1 MRKNQGAASAMR
13 YLTGAALIM
22 LAGVVWS
29 VQGVLIRQLHEAG
42 SWAVLFWR
50 SLGMVPVLMLWIGP
64 TRVMP
69 ALRQVG
75 WAGAAGGL
83 GLVLAFGGAIV
94 ALQSTTVANA
104 VLLFSASPFFAAVFG
119 RVLLKE
125 PVSLP
130 TWGAILLAVAGILVM
145 VGGVGQIGGGQVLGT
160 AAALISAAG
169 FAAFTVTIRWGH
181 VADMLPAVLLGGIFS
196 ALAGAGAAM
205 VSGQALA
212 VPPFEAGLAFGM
224 GAVTLTG
231 GMYLYTKGSQVVPAA
246 QATLLSLIEV
256 LLAPVWAWAVL
267 SETLSANSALGG
279 AVLLGA
285 VVLNAGLGLRAA
297 RPKQKHP

>member
-1 MRKNQGAASAMR
+1 MR
-13 YLTGAALIM
+13 YLTGAGLIM

-29 VQGVLIRQLHEAG
+29 IQGVLIRQLDEAG

-50 SLGMVPVLMLWIGP
+50 SSGMVPVLVLWIGP
-64 TRVMP
+64 GNVLP
-69 ALRQVG
+69 ALRQVSG
-75 WAGAAGGL
+75 AGVVGGL

-104 VLLFSASPFFAAVFG
+104 MLLFSASPFFAAVFG

-130 TWGAILLAVAGILVM
+130 TWGAILLALVGILVM
-145 VGGVGQIGGGQVLGT
+145 VGGIGQIGGGQVLGT

-181 VADMLPAVLLGGIFS
+181 VADSLPVVLLGGILS
-196 ALAGAGAAM
+196 AVAGAVAALIA
-205 VSGQALA
+205 GQTLA

-224 GAVTLTG
+224 GVVTLTG
-231 GMYLYTKGSQVVPAA
+231 GMYLYTKGSQAVPAA

-256 LLAPVWAWAVL
+256 LLAPAWAWIFL
-267 SETLSANSALGG
+267 SETLSANTALGG
-279 AVLLGA
+279 AVLLAA
-285 VVLNAGLGLRAA
+285 VGLNAGFGLRGA
-297 RPKQKHP
+297 QQT

>member
-1 MRKNQGAASAMR
+1 MR

-50 SLGMVPVLMLWIGP
+50 SFGMVPVLVLWIGP
-64 TRVMP
+64 TRVLP

-181 VADMLPAVLLGGIFS
+181 VDDMLPAVLLGGIFS
-196 ALAGAGAAM
+196 AIAGAVAALIA
-205 VSGQALA
+205 GQTLA

-224 GAVTLTG
+224 GVVTLTG

-256 LLAPVWAWAVL
+256 LLAPAWAWAVL
-267 SETLSANSALGG
+267 GETLSANSAFGG
-279 AVLLGA
+279 AVLLTA
-285 VVLNAGLGLRAA
+285 VVLNAALGLRTARQ
-297 RPKQKHP
+297 RPKRP

>member
-1 MRKNQGAASAMR
+1 MR

-50 SLGMVPVLMLWIGP
+50 SFGMVPVLVLWIGP
-64 TRVMP
+64 TRVLP

-181 VADMLPAVLLGGIFS
+181 VDDMLPAVLLGGIFS
-196 ALAGAGAAM
+196 AIAGAAAALIA
-205 VSGQALA
+205 GQTLA

-224 GAVTLTG
+224 GVVTLTG

-267 SETLSANSALGG
+267 GETLSANSALGG
-279 AVLLGA
+279 AVLLTA
-285 VVLNAGLGLRAA
+285 VVLNAALGLRTARQ
-297 RPKQKHP
+297 RPKRP

>member
-1 MRKNQGAASAMR
+1 MR

-50 SLGMVPVLMLWIGP
+50 SFGMMPVLVLWIGP
-64 TRVMP
+64 TRVLP

-119 RVLLKE
+119 RVLLNE

-130 TWGAILLAVAGILVM
+130 TWGAILLAVVGILVM

-181 VADMLPAVLLGGIFS
+181 VDDMLPAVLLGGIFS
-196 ALAGAGAAM
+196 AIAGAVAALIA
-205 VSGQALA
+205 GQTLA

-224 GAVTLTG
+224 GVVTLTG

-246 QATLLSLIEV
+246 QAALLSLIEV

-267 SETLSANSALGG
+267 GETLSANSALGG
-279 AVLLGA
+279 AVLLAA
-285 VVLNAGLGLRAA
+285 VILNAGLGLRAA
-297 RPKQKHP
+297 RPQPERP

>member
-1 MRKNQGAASAMR
+1 MR
-13 YLTGAALIM
+13 YLTGAGLIM

-29 VQGVLIRQLHEAG
+29 IQGVLIRQLDEAG

-50 SLGMVPVLMLWIGP
+50 SSGMVPVLVLWIGP
-64 TRVMP
+64 GNVLP

-75 WAGAAGGL
+75 WAGVVGGL

-104 VLLFSASPFFAAVFG
+104 MLLFSASPFFAAVFG

-130 TWGAILLAVAGILVM
+130 TWGAILLALVGILVM
-145 VGGVGQIGGGQVLGT
+145 VGGIGQIGGGQVLGT
-160 AAALISAAG
+160 VAALISAAG
-169 FAAFTVTIRWGH
+169 FAAFTVAIRWGH
-181 VADMLPAVLLGGIFS
+181 VTDSLPVVLLGGIFS
-196 ALAGAGAAM
+196 AIAGAVAALM
-205 VSGQALA
+205 AGQVLA

-224 GAVTLTG
+224 GVVTLTG
-231 GMYLYTKGSQVVPAA
+231 GMYLYTKGSQAVPAA

-256 LLAPVWAWAVL
+256 LLAPIWAWIFL
-267 SETLSANSALGG
+267 SETLSANTALGG
-279 AVLLGA
+279 AVLLAA
-285 VVLNAGLGLRAA
+285 VGLNAGFGLRGA
-297 RPKQKHP
+297 QQN

>member
-1 MRKNQGAASAMR
+1 MR

-50 SLGMVPVLMLWIGP
+50 SFGMVPVLVLWIGP
-64 TRVMP
+64 TRVLP

-181 VADMLPAVLLGGIFS
+181 VDDMLPAVLLGGIFS
-196 ALAGAGAAM
+196 AIAGAVAALIA
-205 VSGQALA
+205 GQTLA

-224 GAVTLTG
+224 GVLTLTG

-267 SETLSANSALGG
+267 GETLSANSALGG
-279 AVLLGA
+279 AVLLTA
-285 VVLNAGLGLRAA
+285 VVLNAALGLRTARQ
-297 RPKQKHP
+297 RPKRP

>member
-1 MRKNQGAASAMR
+1 MR

-29 VQGVLIRQLHEAG
+29 IQGVLIRQLQEAG

-50 SLGMVPVLMLWIGP
+50 SLGMLPVLVLWIGP
-64 TRVMP
+64 HRALP

-75 WAGAAGGL
+75 WAGVVGGL
-83 GLVLAFGGAIV
+83 GLVAAFGGAIA

-104 VLLFSASPFFAAVFG
+104 MLLFSASPFFAAVFG

-130 TWGAILLAVAGILVM
+130 TWGAILLALVGILVM
-145 VGGVGQIGGGQVLGT
+145 VGGIGQIGGGQVMGT
-160 AAALISAAG
+160 VAALISAAG
-169 FAAFTVTIRWGH
+169 FAAFTVAIRWGH
-181 VADMLPAVLLGGIFS
+181 VADSLPVVLLGGIFS
-196 ALAGAGAAM
+196 AVAGAGAALLT
-205 VSGQALA
+205 GQSLA

-224 GAVTLTG
+224 GVVTLTG
-231 GMYLYTKGSQVVPAA
+231 GMYLYTKGSQAVPAA

-256 LLAPVWAWAVL
+256 LLAPLWAWVFL
-267 SETLSANSALGG
+267 SETLSSNTALGG
-279 AVLLGA
+279 AVLLAA
-285 VVLNAGLGLRAA
+285 VGLNAGFGLRGAQ
-297 RPKQKHP
+297 PSQKQA

>member
-50 SLGMVPVLMLWIGP
+50 SFGMVPVLVLWIGP
-64 TRVMP
+64 TRVLP

-181 VADMLPAVLLGGIFS
+181 VDDMLPAVLLGGIFS
-196 ALAGAGAAM
+196 AIAGAVAALIA
-205 VSGQALA
+205 GQTLA

-224 GAVTLTG
+224 GLVTLTG

-267 SETLSANSALGG
+267 GETLSANSALGG
-279 AVLLGA
+279 AVLLTA
-285 VVLNAGLGLRAA
+285 VVLNAALGLRTARQ
-297 RPKQKHP
+297 RPKRP

>member
-1 MRKNQGAASAMR
+1 MRKNQGAVLAMR
-13 YLTGAALIM
+13 YLTGAGLIM

-29 VQGVLIRQLHEAG
+29 IQGVLIRQLDEAG

-50 SLGMVPVLMLWIGP
+50 SSGMVPVLVLWIGP
-64 TRVMP
+64 GNVLP
-69 ALRQVG
+69 ALRQVS
-75 WAGAAGGL
+75 WAGVVGGL

-104 VLLFSASPFFAAVFG
+104 MLLFSASPFFAAVFG

-130 TWGAILLAVAGILVM
+130 TWGAILLALVGILVM
-145 VGGVGQIGGGQVLGT
+145 VGGIGQIGGGQVLGT

-181 VADMLPAVLLGGIFS
+181 VADSLPVVLLGGILS
-196 ALAGAGAAM
+196 AVAGAVAALIA
-205 VSGQALA
+205 GQTLA

-224 GAVTLTG
+224 GVVTLTG
-231 GMYLYTKGSQVVPAA
+231 GMYLYTKGSQAVPAA

-256 LLAPVWAWAVL
+256 LLAPAWAWIFL
-267 SETLSANSALGG
+267 SETLSANTALGG
-279 AVLLGA
+279 AVLLAA
-285 VVLNAGLGLRAA
+285 VGLNAGFGLRGA
-297 RPKQKHP
+297 QQT

>member
-1 MRKNQGAASAMR
+1 MR

-50 SLGMVPVLMLWIGP
+50 SFGMVPVLVLWIGP
-64 TRVMP
+64 TRVLP

-181 VADMLPAVLLGGIFS
+181 VDDMLPAGLLGGIFS
-196 ALAGAGAAM
+196 AIAGAVAALIA
-205 VSGQALA
+205 GQTLA

-224 GAVTLTG
+224 GVVTLTG

-267 SETLSANSALGG
+267 GETLSANSAFGG
-279 AVLLGA
+279 AVLLTA
-285 VVLNAGLGLRAA
+285 VVLNAALGLRTARQ
-297 RPKQKHP
+297 RPKRP

>member
-50 SLGMVPVLMLWIGP
+50 SFGMVPVLVLWIGP
-64 TRVMP
+64 TRVLP

-181 VADMLPAVLLGGIFS
+181 VDDMLPAVLLGGIFS
-196 ALAGAGAAM
+196 AIAGAVAALIA
-205 VSGQALA
+205 GQTLA

-224 GAVTLTG
+224 GVVTLTG

-267 SETLSANSALGG
+267 GETLSANSALGG
-279 AVLLGA
+279 AVLLTA
-285 VVLNAGLGLRAA
+285 VVLNAALGLRTARQ
-297 RPKQKHP
+297 RPKRP